1 MQIII
6 CWKKWGKFA
15 GPGVEINKIK
25 TKVRL
30 NLATK
35 ANKLKLGCLF
45 DIEEKTVL
53 LPFYKKNENKRFN
66 PMLNCIHLGIL
77 LHVLIQSLRFCR
89 TCHVICTFITFIMQL
104 FPSEFPARPYNAS
117 SKQEFVSIVFITI
130 ETILVSMNSF
140 THSNS
145 FK

>member
-15 GPGVEINKIK
+15 GPGVEIYKIK

-30 NLATK
+30 NLATR

-66 PMLNCIHLGIL
+66 PMLNCIHFGIL
-77 LHVLIQSLRFCR
+77 LHFLIQSLRFCR
-89 TCHVICTFITFIMQL
+89 TWHVICTFIMQL

-117 SKQEFVSIVFITI
+117 SVQEFVSIVFITI
-130 ETILVSMNSF
+130 ETILVSMHSF
-140 THSNS
+140 THSYS